1 MDNKPKEDKL
11 MVITLDNSNPK
22 LRYIGKKKIIIS
34 LKRCAMI

>member
-11 MVITLDNSNPK
+11 MVITLVTQIQN